1 MVVLSISGPFLAF
14 NVGHMLREM
23 SPLQGALLIFV
34 IALVISGIIYL
45 VYCLKAMSGSG
56 TSVADER
63 AEMQRKMASK
73 RDELMEKRAHLEAQI
88 PSGPIEDHN
97 LPQARLQIRNRLQ
110 EIPSDR
116 EFKIGKVSD
125 NDLAMAELGVSR
137 HHAKIRPEKLGYILY
152 DLGSSRGTFVN
163 NDKIEKKILREGD
176 KIKIG
181 PETLIFYLK
190 KPGGPASSA

>member
-1 MVVLSISGPFLAF
+1 MVVLSISGPFLALNMGRMF
-14 NVGHMLREM
+14 REM
-23 SPLQGALLIFV
+23 SSLQGALLFFV

-45 VYCLKAMSGSG
+45 VYRLKGMSGSG

-73 RDELMEKRAHLEAQI
+73 RDELMAKREHLEAQI
-88 PSGPIEDHN
+88 PSGPIEAHN
-97 LPQARLQIRNRLQ
+97 LPQASLQIRNRRQ

-137 HHAKIRPEKLGYILY
+137 YHAKIRPEKLGYVLY

-176 KIKIG
+176 KIKVG
-181 PETLIFYLK
+181 PETLVFHIE
-190 KPGGPASSA
+190 KPGGLGA